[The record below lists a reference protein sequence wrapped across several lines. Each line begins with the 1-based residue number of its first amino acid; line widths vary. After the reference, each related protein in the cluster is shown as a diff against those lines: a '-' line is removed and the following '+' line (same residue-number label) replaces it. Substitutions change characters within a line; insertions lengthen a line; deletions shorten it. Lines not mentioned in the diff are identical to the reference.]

1 MKIVFCS
8 YFRQNWIDLR
18 QTKTKMI
25 SGRFYT
31 YRQIHFI
38 SENASFLRY
47 LAVIIRGVH
56 VASATWPCTYLPVG
70 LSLASLAYYS
80 TRRVALNDNK
90 FLHINIVW

>member
-1 MKIVFCS
+1 MKIVFCL

-47 LAVIIRGVH
+47 LAVIIRGCMSHRPPGRV
-56 VASATWPCTYLPVG
+56 PVG
-70 LSLASLAYYS
+70 LGLASLGYYS